1 MEKEAGGMRKRT
13 NGNQGNSIR
22 TLRKELLNKKEELL
36 VSLGINSKRV
46 AEAERTSEE
55 DQITVSKD
63 EFLQLSLNRVLY
75 GELRQVESA
84 LDLLDLGEHGTCAEC
99 RASISPKRLQAVPW
113 ARYCVDCQDKASDGK
128 TQELGTLALEY

>member
-1 MEKEAGGMRKRT
+1 MRKKT
-13 NGNQGNSIR
+13 NGIQGNSIKS
-22 TLRKELLNKKEELL
+22 LRKGLLHKKAELLA
-36 VSLGINSKRV
+36 SLGINSKRV

-84 LDLLDLGEHGTCAEC
+84 LALLEMGEHGTCAEC

-113 ARYCVDCQDKASDGK
+113 ARYCVDCQDKASDGR
-128 TQELGTLALEY
+128 TQELGSLAMEC